1 MSKVKGVFFFIF
13 TAIYITVYVVI
24 AVIRDLF
31 GFDLHGTIRLRQ
43 QLGRGIIALNGVKR
57 TVKGSVPDG
66 TYLYI
71 SNHRTYMDP
80 IMQAPEAAFV
90 PVAMSEIADW
100 PIMGRGIRASGIV
113 YVKRD
118 SKSSRA
124 ATRVAIAKALKEGY
138 SVIIYPEGGTNG
150 LPTTKEFKAGTFR
163 IAAENGFPIIP
174 IAVDYKDQS
183 FYWTSAKSFVAHI
196 INTFGEKMEVKVSFG
211 EPITNT
217 DPDALLA
224 ATQSWIDQ
232 ELVEMRSDW
241 EKQA

>member
-1 MSKVKGVFFFIF
+1 MLLIKK
-13 TAIYITVYVVI
+13 
-24 AVIRDLF
+24 LF
-31 GFDLHGTIRLRQ
+31 GLTLKGAISLRQ
-43 QLGRGIIALNGVKR
+43 QLGKRIIEINGVKR
-57 TVKGSVPDG
+57 SVKGSIPEG
-66 TYLYI
+66 TYIYI

-80 IMQAPEAAFV
+80 IMAAPEAAFV

-124 ATRVAIAKALKEGY
+124 ATRVAIAQTLKDGY

-174 IAVDYKDQS
+174 IAVDYKDPS
-183 FYWTSAKSFVAHI
+183 FYWTGDNSFVNHI
-196 INTFGEKMEVKVSFG
+196 INTFGQKMEVKVSFG
-211 EPITNT
+211 APITNS
-217 DPDALLA
+217 DPDALLK

-232 ELVEMRSDW
+232 ELLEMRRGW
-241 EKQA
+241 GKLA